1 VNLRSALF
9 LSVLLAA
16 ASRAGAQVPA
26 PPAAPIPALNPNDYA
41 DEKNWLCRPGREGD
55 ACDVDLTTTVVAAD
69 GTLTL
74 RTRHDDGKDAA
85 VSKWKK
91 G

>member
-1 VNLRSALF
+1 MRS
-9 LSVLLAA
+9 LSP
-16 ASRAGAQVPA
+16 S
-26 PPAAPIPALNPNDYA
+26 IP
-41 DEKNWLCRPGREGD
+41 NWLPARQNPFALERTRYYEF
-55 ACDVDLTTTVVAAD
+55 AAD